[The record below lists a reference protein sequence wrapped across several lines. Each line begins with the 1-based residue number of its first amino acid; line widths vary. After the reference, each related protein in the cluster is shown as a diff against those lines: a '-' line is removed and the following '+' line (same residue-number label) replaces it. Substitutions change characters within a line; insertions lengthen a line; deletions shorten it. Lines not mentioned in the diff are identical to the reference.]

1 VILTPETTI
10 VRPIVTEKAETAKS
24 GQNKYVF
31 QVARQAN
38 KLDVRK
44 AVERYFRVKVAK
56 VAVVNVSGKPKRM
69 GAFKGTRPDWKK
81 AIVTL
86 KPGQKIEMLERV

>member
-56 VAVVNVSGKPKRM
+56 VAVVNVGGKPKRM
-69 GAFKGTRPDWKK
+69 GAFQGTRPDWKK

>member
-1 VILTPETTI
+1 VILRPETTL
-10 VRPIVTEKAETAKS
+10 VRPIVTEKAETAKA

-56 VAVVNVSGKPKRM
+56 VAVVNVGGKPKRM
-69 GAFKGTRPDWKK
+69 GAFTGTRPDWKK

>member
-1 VILTPETTI
+1 MFRPETII
-10 VRPIVTEKAETAKS
+10 VRPIVTEKAETAKA

-31 QVARQAN
+31 QVARTAN

-56 VAVVNVSGKPKRM
+56 VSTLNIGGKPKRM
-69 GAFKGTRPDWKK
+69 GAFEGNRTDWKK
-81 AIVTL
+81 AVVTL
-86 KPGQKIEMLERV
+86 KTGQKIEMLERV